1 MTFLL
6 LLVLVALQLAAPTSA
21 QAPEVDPA
29 LRSVVERFFATQES
43 EDAAAYMALWSAKGN
58 RPRPEQLKY
67 VFESGDDRFSM
78 IDIVSARVM
87 GDTARV
93 RVRVLRE
100 RTAAGPDGKPRTFK
114 SSLVLALTLAREGSD
129 WKILREGSLGD
140 ELAETLLETDSPD
153 ARAALLQAE
162 RDLVNARLVEAMWRR
177 ADPLAQQGQ
186 YRAAQAIYERSLEVA
201 RAAGDRKSEG
211 QAIQNIANSL
221 YFQREYDRATRL
233 YEQRLSL
240 EREIANEEGISNAL
254 LGLATVRYSVHEY
267 GAALDLYREALAIQ
281 ERLDDQVLVS
291 TTLISTGNVL
301 FLQGDYEGAIRDYR
315 RAQEIK
321 LKYFDLVGATAALEG
336 LGRVY
341 TAQGDYASALAAYD
355 GVLDERRKR
364 NDEPR
369 QALALQSIGEI
380 HIRLGN
386 LDQARSSFNG
396 ARVLFEKAGDAGATG
411 RVLQGTALTEL
422 VAGRFPLGE
431 KAYRESV
438 ASCAKASD
446 HECVARA
453 QVGLAFA
460 LSAQQK
466 FVEAIES
473 YRKAIA
479 GFTALAQ
486 KEAVARA
493 QVGLA
498 EALGG
503 KGDYE
508 AALEQAAHARQA
520 AVVMNSDDV
529 LWRAL
534 VAQARA
540 ERKLGRS
547 TDALGAARAGVA
559 AVRRMAAASLERPLQ
574 AVPRDTTAAYAM
586 LAVLQAD
593 AGDAAGAFDTAEELR
608 AHALRLWLAP
618 HEREIARGMTAD
630 ERAEERTLATGL
642 TTLLVGREREA
653 ALPKPDAAR
662 LAKLDTAIVA
672 AVRARNAARAGV
684 FARLPELAS
693 WRGLTPAP
701 TTRDLD
707 ALLDVPSK
715 LLVDLVV
722 DDKAIVVLT
731 ARRPE
736 AESAVLLTAHTVA
749 IERSLLG
756 ERIARA
762 LDGTSLTDVAAWR
775 SNAGQV
781 FNLLPVDVLSLIRA
795 ASTVIV
801 MPDDLLWRMPFEAMP
816 VDGGYLADRA
826 VVTYLPSL
834 RAVSVP
840 AASPPPD
847 GVATIVTG
855 PQLAATV
862 VDELKVTAPSWT
874 LRPADVASAEAT
886 AVSAVM
892 TDPAPRL
899 LAGMDATAASAK
911 SAAASAPIV
920 HIGAPFRIN
929 AASPLFSAVLLT
941 DSRLDA
947 RDVFEW
953 QTSATVVTLADPAAL
968 SMRDGASAI
977 VPIHWAWKAAGSE
990 GMIVRRW
997 GGSEEQG
1004 ASLLARTYEKIR
1016 EGKGAAEALHAA
1028 RAAARQAAATR
1039 APVAPASWAGWLVL
1053 SGR

>member
-1 MTFLL
+1 MTVLL
-6 LLVLVALQLAAPTSA
+6 PLLLVALQLAVPASV
-21 QAPEVDPA
+21 QVPEVDPA
-29 LRSVVERFFATQES
+29 LRDVVQRFFSTQES
-43 EDAAAYMALWSAKGN
+43 EDAAAYMALWSMKAN
-58 RPRPEQLKY
+58 RPRAEQLKY
-67 VFESGDDRFSM
+67 VFDSGDDRFPE
-78 IDIVSARVM
+78 IEIVSARVT

-114 SSLVLALTLAREGSD
+114 SSLLFALTLAREASG
-129 WKILREGSLGD
+129 WKILREGSPGD
-140 ELAETLLETDSPD
+140 ELAAALLETESAE
-153 ARAALLQAE
+153 ARAALMQAE
-162 RDLVNARLVEAMWRR
+162 PDLVNARLVEAMWRR

-186 YRAAQAIYERSLEVA
+186 FRAAQAIYERSLEVA
-201 RAAGDRKSEG
+201 RAARDRKSEG
-211 QAIQNIANSL
+211 QALQNIANSL
-221 YFQREYDRATRL
+221 YFQGQYERATRL
-233 YEQRLSL
+233 YDQRLTL
-240 EREIANEEGISNAL
+240 EREIANDEGISNAL

-301 FLQGDYEGAIRDYR
+301 FLQGDYDHAIRDYR

-321 LKYFDLVGATAALEG
+321 LKYLDLVGATTALEG

-380 HIRLGN
+380 HVRLGN
-386 LDQARSSFNG
+386 LDQARSSFHG

-422 VAGRFPLGE
+422 VAGRFAPGE
-431 KAYRESV
+431 KAYVESV
-438 ASCAKASD
+438 AACASASD

-453 QVGLAFA
+453 QVGLGFA

-466 FVEAIES
+466 FADAIEA

-503 KGDYE
+503 KGEYA
-508 AALEQAAHARQA
+508 AALEQAANARQA
-520 AVVMNSDDV
+520 AVAMDSDDV

-540 ERKLGRS
+540 ERKLGRT
-547 TDALGAARAGVA
+547 TDALGAARAAVL
-559 AVRRMAAASLERPLQ
+559 AVRRLAAGALERPLHP
-574 AVPRDTTAAYAM
+574 VSRDTTAAYAM

-593 AGDAAGAFDTAEELR
+593 GGDASAAFDTAEELR

-618 HEREIARGMTAD
+618 HEREIAHGMTAD
-630 ERAEERTLATGL
+630 EKEEERTLAAEL
-642 TTLLVGREREA
+642 RTLLVGREREA

-662 LAKLDTAIVA
+662 MAKLEAAIDTAVS
-672 AVRARNAARAGV
+672 RRNAARARV
-684 FARLPELAS
+684 FARLPGLAA
-693 WRGLTPAP
+693 WRGLAPAP
-701 TTRDLD
+701 TARDLES
-707 ALLDVPSK
+707 LLDVPSR
-715 LLVDLVV
+715 LLVDFVV
-722 DDKAIVVLT
+722 DDKAVVVLT
-731 ARRPE
+731 AHRPD
-736 AESAVLLTAHTVA
+736 AVGGIVLSARTVP
-749 IERSLLG
+749 IERPVLG

-762 LDGTSLTDVAAWR
+762 LDGPSLSDEITWR
-775 SNAGQV
+775 KTAGEI
-781 FNLLPVDVLSLIRA
+781 FTLLPSDVVALMRVA
-795 ASTVIV
+795 RTVIV
-801 MPDDLLWRMPFEAMP
+801 MPDDLLWRVPFEAMP
-816 VDGGYLADRA
+816 VDGGYLGDRA
-826 VVTYLPSL
+826 IVTYMPSL
-834 RAVSVP
+834 RTRRAATN
-840 AASPPPD
+840 AASP
-847 GVATIVTG
+847 GGAAAIVTA
-855 PQLAATV
+855 PRLAAPV
-862 VDELKVTAPSWT
+862 VEELKVTAPSWL
-874 LRPADVASAEAT
+874 LRAPDLANAEANG
-886 AVSAVM
+886 VSTGMKDA
-892 TDPAPRL
+892 PPRL
-899 LAGMDATAASAK
+899 LAGPEATAAAAK
-911 SAAASAPIV
+911 SAAVSAPIV
-920 HIGAPFRIN
+920 HVGAPFRIN

-941 DSRLDA
+941 DGRLDA

-953 QTSATVVTLADPAAL
+953 QTAATVVTLADPAAL

-977 VPIHWAWKAAGSE
+977 VPIHWAWSAAGAE

-997 GGSEEQG
+997 GGSEEH
-1004 ASLLARTYEKIR
+1004 AAKLLARAYEQIR
-1016 EGKGAAEALHAA
+1016 GGKGAAEALHAA
-1028 RAAARQAAATR
+1028 RAAGRQETATR
-1039 APVAPASWAGWLVL
+1039 ALGPASWAGWLVL